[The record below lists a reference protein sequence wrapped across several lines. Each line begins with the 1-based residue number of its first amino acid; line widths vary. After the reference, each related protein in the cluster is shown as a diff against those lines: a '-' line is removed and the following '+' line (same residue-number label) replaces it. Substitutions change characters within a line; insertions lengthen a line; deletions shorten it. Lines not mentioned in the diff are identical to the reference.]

1 MLPVRDIEVM
11 FIENASIQSAGESP
25 IFTWTGVLAAG
36 VGFDPVPEVELLPPP
51 PHAVNRDA
59 RKRAR
64 QAIAAVVVNLC
75 WAVFCIEGEWW

>member
-1 MLPVRDIEVM
+1 MLPVSDMEVM
-11 FIENASIQSAGESP
+11 FMEKASIQSAGESP

-36 VGFDPVPEVELLPPP
+36 VGFDPVPEALPLP